1 MISKVLELIINTKQA
16 ENALQGV
23 DKGVQRID
31 NDLTKTEQEFQKVN
45 KDADQLNKNI
55 SKVPNSTTKVVKGV
69 KKIGIAIKGIG
80 IGLLISGVAVLK
92 DLFQSNQK
100 IVDAFSIAFEGLS
113 LAFNDFFNF
122 ISDNV
127 SSITGFFKS
136 IFEDPIGKLQAF
148 NEAIEQNIINRINAA
163 IDVFG
168 FLSEA
173 VVKFFNRDFDG
184 ALESS
189 KKAGSSFVDM
199 YTGVPDTIN
208 KVGDAIDSV
217 SETFTEGTKSIT
229 EYTKSTFE
237 AAKNAVELKNAS
249 ELAMAANQGL
259 IEKFDR
265 QAEQQRQIRDDERKS
280 LKERKEANDELGL
293 ILEKQQT
300 SMLKNAQISLAA
312 AKADLR
318 SDKDSVE
325 GKKAVMEA
333 ENELAAVRAQI
344 EGFRSEQLINA
355 ASLEREELEMKNSK
369 LAAENRISIE
379 RKKIAANQEETNL
392 QRLEQ
397 LKKIDEQEREIEL
410 KRLQNVIDNANAGT
424 QAKIDAEIAFN
435 DAKLQ
440 FDKQALERQKEIN
453 DEEINLA
460 KQKAAEQKQ
469 LDDQELAN
477 QKALQDAK
485 FQLASSALN
494 SISAL
499 ANLIAQGNEERARAA
514 FNINKAVGIAQVG
527 INTSQA
533 IMKAAAE
540 TTDFTPPQ
548 ALRVANMV
556 AMGVAGAIQIA
567 SIASQK
573 FQPQGGNTPPPS
585 TLGGGIG
592 GGALGT
598 AASQPANFNVVG
610 QSGFN
615 QISQAI
621 QQQGPVQAFVV
632 GSEVTTQQQLDNAI
646 VSTAT
651 LGN

>member
-1 MISKVLELIINTKQA
+1 
-16 ENALQGV
+16 
-23 DKGVQRID
+23 
-31 NDLTKTEQEFQKVN
+31 
-45 KDADQLNKNI
+45 
-55 SKVPNSTTKVVKGV
+55 
-69 KKIGIAIKGIG
+69 
-80 IGLLISGVAVLK
+80 
-92 DLFQSNQK
+92 
-100 IVDAFSIAFEGLS
+100 
-113 LAFNDFFNF
+113 
-122 ISDNV
+122 
-127 SSITGFFKS
+127 
-136 IFEDPIGKLQAF
+136 
-148 NEAIEQNIINRINAA
+148 
-163 IDVFG
+163 
-168 FLSEA
+168 
-173 VVKFFNRDFDG
+173 
-184 ALESS
+184 
-189 KKAGSSFVDM
+189 
-199 YTGVPDTIN
+199 
-208 KVGDAIDSV
+208 
-217 SETFTEGTKSIT
+217 
-229 EYTKSTFE
+229 
-237 AAKNAVELKNAS
+237 
-249 ELAMAANQGL
+249 
-259 IEKFDR
+259 
-265 QAEQQRQIRDDERKS
+265 
-280 LKERKEANDELGL
+280 KERKEANDELGL

-514 FNINKAVGIAQVG
+514 
-527 INTSQA
+527 
-533 IMKAAAE
+533 
-540 TTDFTPPQ
+540 
-548 ALRVANMV
+548 
-556 AMGVAGAIQIA
+556 
-567 SIASQK
+567 
-573 FQPQGGNTPPPS
+573 
-585 TLGGGIG
+585 
-592 GGALGT
+592 
-598 AASQPANFNVVG
+598 
-610 QSGFN
+610 
-615 QISQAI
+615 
-621 QQQGPVQAFVV
+621 
-632 GSEVTTQQQLDNAI
+632 
-646 VSTAT
+646 
-651 LGN
+651 